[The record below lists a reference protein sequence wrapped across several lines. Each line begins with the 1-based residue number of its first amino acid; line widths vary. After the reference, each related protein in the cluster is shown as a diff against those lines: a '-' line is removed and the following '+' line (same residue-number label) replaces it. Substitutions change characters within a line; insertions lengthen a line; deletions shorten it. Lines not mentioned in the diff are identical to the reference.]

1 MFILIILKWST
12 EMPAFE
18 VFQLVMIAFGF
29 SFIGDFPLSLGK
41 WNEISKIWKESF
53 VKIFEQSTAANSNQ
67 RFCHQTV
74 FCFFFLIPWSVW
86 CFACRQAVSA
96 LGTCSF
102 RGVQKRAWDSLG
114 LELEIAWATLSVLRT
129 SPGPLE
135 GQPVVLAAGHLLST
149 VVNWFVLYKCS
160 CCEQLGALVTPVS
173 W

>member
-1 MFILIILKWST
+1 MFILIILQWST

-29 SFIGDFPLSLGK
+29 SFHGDFPLSLGK

-53 VKIFEQSTAANSNQ
+53 VKIFEQSTAANSNK

-74 FCFFFLIPWSVW
+74 FFFLSPLKCMVF
-86 CFACRQAVSA
+86 CLQAGVSA

-114 LELEIAWATLSVLRT
+114 LELEIAWATLSVLRPSRPSGRT
-129 SPGPLE
+129 ASGL
-135 GQPVVLAAGHLLST
+135 GCWASLK
-149 VVNWFVLYKCS
+149 YD
-160 CCEQLGALVTPVS
+160 CELICTL
-173 W
+173 